1 MAITSLDK
9 IKEKAVIEV
18 TLPGW
23 DSEPFVCKLKR
34 INLMDAMAKGMIPNP
49 LMGTVIE
56 LFEGKISKENIKDT
70 EERYK
75 KLYDGLSFF
84 CQESMVEPTY
94 DEVEAIIP
102 LTDNQRFTIYRFAT
116 DGIMPLA
123 PSTKK

>member
-1 MAITSLDK
+1 
-9 IKEKAVIEV
+9 
-18 TLPGW
+18 
-23 DSEPFVCKLKR
+23 
-34 INLMDAMAKGMIPNP
+34 MDAMAKGMIPNP